1 MLILLT
7 LSILIII
14 ALFSMLIGGSLE
26 TQNAELININGTSA
40 GSQSNF
46 DLFNLSSQFYIDG
59 LAGMIVII
67 IVIIAIAC
75 LVGLRIFSSGLSEN
89 SVKMLTLGITY
100 IAIWSIFSTLAYPLI
115 ISIETFGLIIYLI
128 LSIGYVIGIIQKFVE
143 S

>member
-1 MLILLT
+1 MLVLLT

-14 ALFSMLIGGSLE
+14 ALFSLLIGGSLE

-46 DLFNLSSQFYIDG
+46 DFFNLSNQFYVDG

-67 IVIIAIAC
+67 IVVIAISC

-115 ISIETFGLIIYLI
+115 VDIEVFGLIIYLI
-128 LSIGYVIGIIQKFVE
+128 LTIGYVIGIIQKFVE
-143 S
+143 F